1 MSKCK
6 FCGEEIEW
14 SKADGKNIPMDQ
26 NGTRHD
32 CRKPPQKKS
41 QVDIRK
47 IAGVLKKKIP
57 ETHNVLVFTQMGDA
71 TIYCASVW
79 KDIEALQEGDRI
91 EITYSEAGVAN
102 GVNKVSG
109 EATKP
114 VMETAKEILENN
126 KAAARAATVQ
136 VFGVAKDL
144 PPVDTIRIWNAERM
158 SIGITIN
165 LDNFENIRIELEG
178 PACNHEGIISDLDLI
193 LSKLGKNEVTRERI
207 EAYKKRVIG

>member
-6 FCGEEIEW
+6 FCSAEIEW
-14 SKADGKNIPMDQ
+14 SKVDGKNVPMDQ

-32 CRKPPQKKS
+32 CRKPPQKKA

-47 IAGVLKKKIP
+47 IAGVLKKKM
-57 ETHNVLVFTQMGDA
+57 ENHNIILFTQMGDA
-71 TIYCASVW
+71 TIYCASIW

-102 GVNKVSG
+102 GVYKVTG

-126 KAAARAATVQ
+126 KAAAQAAAVQ

-158 SIGITIN
+158 TVEVTIN
-165 LDNFENIRIELEG
+165 LDNYENIRVGLEG

-193 LSKLGKNEVTRERI
+193 LSKLGKNEVTREKI